1 MTIRT
6 NLKGRLRN
14 TNLSL
19 NQSLMPVFEAVV
31 NSIHAIEERGL
42 SMKDGKIVLNIEREY
57 PNLVDEIHGLP
68 DIVGFKIEDNGCGF
82 NNVNYQS
89 FSELDSEHK
98 ADKGC
103 RGVGRLLWLKVF
115 NKIKINSS
123 YLENG
128 VIQDR
133 NFEFN
138 SSGIFNEEKNTN
150 ESKELKTLV
159 HLQEINKNYLKTMPK
174 QVDTIANHL
183 LEHCLWYFVRTGGAP
198 EIIVTDGNEEVSL
211 ENLLEKYMLDSSKV
225 EEFQINTYPFEVTHI
240 KFRASVNKDHSI
252 SFCAANRLVK
262 EEKLKNKIA
271 GLYEKIEDDNGR
283 FIYTCYVTS
292 PYLDKR
298 VRSERTGFDIDEFIQ
313 GDIFENEE
321 IGFSEIREA
330 VLERVRN
337 YLHDILKISCE
348 KGKERVQNFIDN
360 KAPRYKPI
368 EKYTKGEDL
377 AVDPDI
383 TDMELEQILHKK
395 WFYLEQEIIKEGQN
409 LLVPTEI
416 EDYPTYKNRL
426 EDYLSKVSDLKKSDL
441 ANYVTHRKLILD
453 LFEKSLEIQDDGRYP
468 KEEIIHKLIM
478 PMRVESSEIV
488 PDKANLWLI
497 DEKLSFHNYL
507 ASDKPLSSM
516 PITDSSST
524 KEPDILTLQVFDNP
538 LLVTDS
544 TEKLQNAA
552 ITIVE
557 LKRPMRNDFSIHDE
571 EKDPIQQV
579 FGYLRRIK
587 QGNIK
592 TKQGRPINFSPNSP
606 SFCYI
611 LADLT
616 DKMRNCCIN
625 ADLHETS
632 DHLGYFG
639 FHKAHNAYIEVISFD
654 RLLETAKERNRA
666 FFDKL
671 GLPVTNNN
679 L

>member
-14 TNLSL
+14 TNLAL

-42 SMKDGKIVLNIEREY
+42 AMEDGKIVLNIEREY
-57 PNLVDEIHGLP
+57 PNLVDDTHVLP
-68 DIVGFKIEDNGCGF
+68 DITGFKIEDNGCGF

-123 YLENG
+123 YLEDG
-128 VIQDR
+128 IIQDR

-138 SSGIFNEEKNTN
+138 SSGIFNEENNIN
-150 ESKELKTLV
+150 ETKELKTLV
-159 HLQEINKNYLKTMPK
+159 HLQGINKNYLKTIPK

-183 LEHCLWYFVRTGGAP
+183 LEHCLWYFVRDGSAP
-198 EIIVTDGNEEVSL
+198 RIIVTDGNEEVSL
-211 ENLLEKYMLDSSKV
+211 ENLLDKYMLDSSKV
-225 EEFQINTYPFEVTHI
+225 ENFQIRDYSFEVTHI
-240 KFRASVNKDHSI
+240 KFRASVNKNHSI
-252 SFCAANRLVK
+252 AFCAANRLVK

-271 GLYEKIEDDNGR
+271 GLYEKIEDSNGK

-292 PYLDKR
+292 SYLDKR
-298 VRSERTGFDIDEFIQ
+298 VRSERTGFDIEEVIQ
-313 GDIFENEE
+313 GDIFENDE
-321 IGFSEIREA
+321 IGFSDIREA
-330 VLERVRN
+330 VLDKIRN
-337 YLHDILKISCE
+337 YLHDVLKVSCI
-348 KGKERVQNFIDN
+348 KSKERVQNFIDN

-368 EKYTKGEDL
+368 EKYAREDKITI
-377 AVDPDI
+377 DPDI
-383 TDMELEQILHKK
+383 TDMELEQILHGE
-395 WFYLEQEIIKEGQN
+395 WFNIEQELIKEGQI
-409 LLVPTEI
+409 LLNPDEV
-416 EDYPTYKNRL
+416 EDYSTYKDRL
-426 EDYLSKVSDLKKSDL
+426 EEYLSKVSDLKKSDL
-441 ANYVTHRKLILD
+441 ANYVTHRRLILD
-453 LFEKSLEIQDDGRYP
+453 LLEKSLEIQNDNKYP
-468 KEEIIHKLIM
+468 KEEIIHKLIL
-478 PMRVESSEIV
+478 PMRIESTDITL
-488 PDKANLWLI
+488 DKANLWLI

-516 PITDSSST
+516 PITDSTST
-524 KEPDILTLQVFDNP
+524 KEPDILALQIFDNP

-557 LKRPMRNDFSIHDE
+557 LKRPMRNDFSINHE

-579 FGYLRRIK
+579 FGYLQRIK
-587 QGNIK
+587 KGNTT
-592 TKQGRPINFSPNSP
+592 TKQGRPINFSSNSP

-616 DKMRNCCIN
+616 DKMRDCCIN

-632 DHLGYFG
+632 DRSGYFG

-671 GLPVTNNN
+671 GLPITNN
-679 L
+679 